1 MDISQIDDFHF
12 NRSGIFPSFLRYNLI
27 IKKRSCKLNLE
38 TGYGMSNLSK
48 D

>member
-1 MDISQIDDFHF
+1 MDISQIDDLHF
-12 NRSGIFPSFLRYNLI
+12 NRSGVLPFLLRYNLI